1 MTGVILGVV
10 LLVLLIALVV
20 LQGAIEWFNF
30 DPDKLIPGKKKE
42 KEDPAALPDKNAPAV
57 KLSSKKTVSKKPAA
71 KKPAAKKPAVKKA
84 VPKKGKGK

>member
-42 KEDPAALPDKNAPAV
+42 KEDTAALPDKNAPVV
-57 KLSSKKTVSKKPAA
+57 KASGKKASAAKPAAGKSAAKKTAA
-71 KKPAAKKPAVKKA
+71 KKPA
-84 VPKKGKGK
+84 PKKGKGK

>member
-57 KLSSKKTVSKKPAA
+57 KPAAKKSGASKAASKKTTA
-71 KKPAAKKPAVKKA
+71 KKPAAKKPA
-84 VPKKGKGK
+84 PKKGKGK

>member
-42 KEDPAALPDKNAPAV
+42 KEDPAALPEKSAPVV
-57 KLSSKKTVSKKPAA
+57 KISSKKASAKKPAG
-71 KKPAAKKPAVKKA
+71 KKAAAKKPAVKKA
-84 VPKKGKGK
+84 APKKRKGK

>member
-30 DPDKLIPGKKKE
+30 DPDKLIRGKKKE
-42 KEDPAALPDKNAPAV
+42 KEDPAALPEKNVPAV
-57 KLSSKKTVSKKPAA
+57 TGSSAKAVSMKRAAKKTATKKTVA
-71 KKPAAKKPAVKKA
+71 KKAGAKRR
-84 VPKKGKGK
+84 KGK